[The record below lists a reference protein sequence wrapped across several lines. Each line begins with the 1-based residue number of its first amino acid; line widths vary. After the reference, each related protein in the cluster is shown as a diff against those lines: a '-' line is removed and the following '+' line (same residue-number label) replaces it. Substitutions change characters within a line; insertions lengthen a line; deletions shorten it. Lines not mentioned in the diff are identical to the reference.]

1 MTTKLVNS
9 LTYNLPEKLKEDL
22 ETEARE
28 LSAKQF
34 STRLFS
40 FDSSLWTSSNENK
53 WLDWLNVTTE
63 QEPFVDD
70 YQAFAREIKESGFNQ
85 IVLLGMGGSSLAPEV
100 FSLTFGSAPGYP
112 VLSIL
117 DSTCPD
123 QVKALE
129 SKIDLSKTLFV
140 VASKS
145 GSTLE
150 PNIFMAYFLNLVQE
164 KLGDSKA
171 AGKHFVAITD
181 PGSKLEAFATQQ
193 NFRRIF
199 KGVPAIGGRY
209 SALSPFGLVPFSL
222 MGLDTKKLLAEANFM
237 RHCCQE
243 ENLLKNPGAQL
254 GLIMGLCQAQGRDKL
269 TLVTTSKVFDFA
281 AWLEQLIAESTGKLG
296 KAIIPVDLEPL
307 QENALAYGDDR
318 LFIFIKLDQAAY
330 AQENEKLEAKLAMLA
345 LAGHPVVTVTL
356 DETYNLGQ
364 EFFRFEIATALAG
377 SLMAIN
383 PFDQPDVEAS
393 KIETRE
399 LTQAYE
405 KTGSLPE
412 ETAFFKEG
420 NFALYSDEK
429 NVLAFAG
436 AASLSAVLRK
446 HLGRLTAGD
455 YFAVLA
461 YIEMNA
467 GHVKALQE
475 IRELIFLKTKK
486 ATCLGFGP
494 RFLHS
499 TGQAYKGGANNG
511 VFLQITADDKEDLK
525 VPGQKY
531 SFATVKAA
539 QARGDFQVLVNRGRR
554 ALRIHLNGNLEEALA
569 HLHQAVKEALG

>member
-9 LTYNLPEKLKEDL
+9 LTYNVPEKLKEDL
-22 ETEARE
+22 ETKARE

-34 STRLFS
+34 STRLFA
-40 FDSSLWTSSNENK
+40 FDSSLWTSRDENK

-63 QEPFVDD
+63 QEPLVDD

-123 QVKALE
+123 QVKALQ
-129 SKIDLSKTLFV
+129 SRIDLSKTLFV

-171 AGKHFVAITD
+171 AGEHFVAITD
-181 PGSKLEAFATQQ
+181 PGSKLEAYATEQ

-209 SALSPFGLVPFSL
+209 SVLSPFGLVPFSL

-237 RHCCQE
+237 RYCCQE

-307 QENALAYGDDR
+307 QEDALAYGDDR
-318 LFIFIKLDQAAY
+318 LFVFIKLDHPAY
-330 AQENEKLEAKLAMLA
+330 AQENEKLEAKLAKLA

-356 DETYNLGQ
+356 EETYNLGQ

-377 SLMAIN
+377 SLMEIN

-429 NVLAFAG
+429 NILTFAG
-436 AASLSAVLRK
+436 AQSLSAVLRK
-446 HLGRLTAGD
+446 HLARLTAGD

-511 VFLQITADDKEDLK
+511 VFLQITANDKEDLK

-554 ALRIHLNGNLEEALA
+554 ALRIHLQGNLEQALA